1 MNRRDVLRVGLGA
14 FSATAITPHG
24 ALSQSKFPER
34 PIRLLIPFSAGG
46 VTDIV
51 GRHWAERMKGPLGT
65 IYVENQGGAAGTIG
79 ATEIARSAADGYSV
93 LLGNTSVI
101 VLNPMTSTKLSYDPI
116 KDFAPISILCV
127 ASVAWVVNASL
138 PVKTLKEFVDYAKA
152 NPGKLSY
159 GSAGT
164 GTMTH
169 LAAEQFKQAVGL
181 TDLTHVP
188 YKGAGPAIADLVSGH
203 IPAGT
208 PNVTSQVLEFHKTG
222 KVRILAVFSKERLK
236 GAPEIPT
243 AIEAGFPNQI
253 GQLFVGVFAPAAT
266 PKPIVDQFAAANR
279 KVMDDVAFQKILID
293 SGLEPILDTPEA
305 AKAYIVQETE
315 RWAPVVKATGLV
327 K

>member
-1 MNRRDVLRVGLGA
+1 MNRREILRTGVGVVSAAALPRGA
-14 FSATAITPHG
+14 FAQA
-24 ALSQSKFPER
+24 KFPER
-34 PIRLLIPFSAGG
+34 PIRLMIPFSPGG

-65 IYVENQGGAAGTIG
+65 IYIENQGGAAGTIG
-79 ATEIARSAADGYSV
+79 ATEVARSPADGHSI
-93 LLGNTSVI
+93 LLGNTSVL
-101 VLNPMTSTKLSYDPI
+101 VLNPMTSAKLSYDPI
-116 KDFAPISILCV
+116 KDFVPISILCV
-127 ASVAWVVNASL
+127 ASVAWVVHASV
-138 PVKTLKEFVDYAKA
+138 PAKTMKEFVDYAKA
-152 NPGKLSY
+152 NRLSY

-169 LAAEQFKQAVGL
+169 LAAEQFKQATGL
-181 TDLTHVP
+181 NDLTHIP

-222 KVRILAVFSKERLK
+222 KVRILAVLANERLK

-243 AIEAGFPNQI
+243 AIEAGFPNQV
-253 GQLFVGVFAPAAT
+253 GQLFVGVFAPSAT
-266 PKPIVDQFAAANR
+266 PRPVVEQIAAAN
-279 KVMDDVAFQKILID
+279 KTVMADPAFQKILID
-293 SGLEPILDTPEA
+293 SGLEPISDTPDRA
-305 AKAYIVQETE
+305 RAYIAEETA

>member
-1 MNRRDVLRVGLGA
+1 MNRREVLQVGVGA
-14 FSATAITPHG
+14 LSATALTPHDVL
-24 ALSQSKFPER
+24 AQARFPER
-34 PIRLLIPFSAGG
+34 PIKLLIPFSAGG

-51 GRHWAERMKGPLGT
+51 GRRWAERMKGPLGT

-79 ATEIARSAADGYSV
+79 ATDVARSPADGYSI

-116 KDFAPISILCV
+116 KDFVPISILCV
-127 ASVAWVVNASL
+127 ASVAWVVNAAL

-169 LAAEQFKQAVGL
+169 LAAEQFKQATGL
-181 TDLTHVP
+181 NELTHVP

-203 IPAGT
+203 ISAGT
-208 PNVTSQVLEFHKTG
+208 PNVTSQVLAFHKAE

-236 GAPEIPT
+236 GAPDVPT
-243 AIEAGFPNQI
+243 AIEAGFPNQV

-266 PKPIVDQFAAANR
+266 PRPVIDQIAAASH
-279 KVMDDVAFQKILID
+279 KVMEDPAFQKILID
-293 SGLEPILDTPEA
+293 SGLEPFSDTPER
-305 AKAYIVQETE
+305 AKAYIAEETK
-315 RWAPVVKATGLV
+315 RWTPVVKATGLV